1 MVGPQRNT
9 QPASGR
15 LVVIDASVRTAR
27 SAHTLGCHTVFVQ
40 RPGAPVH
47 DLVDDFS
54 GYYTVDFT
62 GETFKGFVL
71 EVLRPL
77 APTAVVSLSDDGA
90 LPTALANSLLGTP
103 GTRADV
109 LRRLTVGASGGEAD
123 DTGGWYA
130 YTFSEAGVHRWVALV
145 DEGAQPTLPEHV
157 VPERRLTSG
166 EHDVIEAALTGF
178 LDTVGLANGP
188 ARIRLRSRDGEVR
201 VLGAAPTAGT
211 DEEAE
216 IVRRHTGFDLTRATL
231 SRALRLAG
239 DDATSPARVQE
250 GATR

>member
-9 QPASGR
+9 QSASGR

-54 GYYTVDFT
+54 GYYSVDFT
-62 GETFKGFVL
+62 GETFKEFVL

-90 LPTALANSLLGTP
+90 LPAALANSLLGTP
-103 GTRADV
+103 GTTADV
-109 LRRLTVGASGGEAD
+109 LRRLTADAVGGEAD
-123 DTGGWYA
+123 DTGDRHA
-130 YTFSEAGVHRWVALV
+130 YTFSEAGAHRWVALV
-145 DEGAQPTLPEHV
+145 DDGFQPTLPEHV
-157 VPERRLTSG
+157 VPERRLTVG
-166 EHDVIEAALTGF
+166 DHDAVEAALAGF
-178 LDTVGLANGP
+178 LDAAGLQNGP

-201 VLGAAPTAGT
+201 ILGATPTPGT
-211 DEEAE
+211 DTEAE
-216 IVRRHTGFDLTRATL
+216 LVGRLTGFDLVRASL
-231 SRALRLAG
+231 GRALKLAG
-239 DDATSPARVQE
+239 DDATSPARAQE
-250 GATR
+250 GVTR

>member
-1 MVGPQRNT
+1 MVEPQHNI

-15 LVVIDASVRTAR
+15 LIVIDASVRTAR

-47 DLVDDFS
+47 ELVDDFS
-54 GYYTVDFT
+54 GYYSVDFT

-77 APTAVVSLSDDGA
+77 APAAVISLSNDGA
-90 LPTALANSLLGTP
+90 LPAALANSLLDTP

-109 LRRLTVGASGGEAD
+109 LQRLTVDAMGGEVD
-123 DTGGWYA
+123 DTGESYA
-130 YTFSEAGVHRWVALV
+130 YTFSEAGAHRWVALV
-145 DEGAQPTLPEHV
+145 DEGTQPTLPEHV
-157 VPERRLTSG
+157 VPERRLTSS
-166 EHDVIEAALTGF
+166 EYDTVEAALTGH
-178 LDTVGLANGP
+178 LDAAGVENGP

-201 VLGAAPTAGT
+201 ILGAAPTAGT

-216 IVRRHTGFDLTRATL
+216 LVRQLTGFDLVRASL
-231 SRALRLAG
+231 SRALELAG
-239 DDATSPARVQE
+239 HDATSLAHVQE
-250 GATR
+250 RAGR

>member
-1 MVGPQRNT
+1 MVGPQRDT
-9 QPASGR
+9 QPASER

-47 DLVDDFS
+47 ELVDDFS
-54 GYYTVDFT
+54 GYYNVDFT
-62 GETFKGFVL
+62 GETFEGFVL

-77 APTAVVSLSDDGA
+77 APTAVVSLSDDGV
-90 LPTALANSLLGTP
+90 LPAALANSLLGTP
-103 GTRADV
+103 GTQADV
-109 LRRLTVGASGGEAD
+109 LRRLTAGAVSGEAD
-123 DTGGWYA
+123 GTGEWSA
-130 YTFSEAGVHRWVALV
+130 YTFSEAGAHRWVALL
-145 DEGAQPTLPEHV
+145 DEGTQPTLLEHV

-166 EHDVIEAALTGF
+166 EYDAVEAALTGF
-178 LDTVGLANGP
+178 LDAAGLENGP

-216 IVRRHTGFDLTRATL
+216 LVRRLTGFDLVRASL
-231 SRALRLAG
+231 GRALEIA
-239 DDATSPARVQE
+239 DDATSPARAQE